1 MKMTKIVVIGA
12 GAAGTTA
19 ALWAK
24 KTDRKCEVVLINR
37 EPYPEYSRCGL
48 PYTISKIIPDFSNLI
63 EHEPA
68 WYESFVK
75 IDLRLETE
83 VIDVDS
89 KAKTVKIKN
98 LKNGQE
104 ETISYDK
111 LIIATGSHPV
121 APPIEGIKEKKGVYF
136 LRTLKDAMDL
146 EAAAQKAKNAV
157 VIGAGLIGVEAA
169 ENLVEKGL
177 KVAIVEFLPSLLPLM
192 IDPDMAELVEE
203 EMKKH
208 GIEVYTNTAAKAVIG
223 GEKVEKVLIECR
235 ETKETKELPADLVL
249 IGAGVRPYTE
259 IAQKAGVQLGTTKY
273 IKVNEKCETNIPDI
287 YSAGDCTEYPDFVTG
302 EPTPQGMGTIAVRM
316 GKVCGINAA
325 GGEAKMPKGV
335 LLTRITKI
343 FDLQVAAVGP
353 TLAQLERAGIK
364 PVIGKITGSSKPGY
378 FPGGKLIRIKIFSDE
393 KGRIL
398 GAQIVGYED
407 VHQKINVIAAAMQS
421 GMTVYD
427 LEWLETCYAP
437 ASCPTWDVLTLVAE
451 PVIKKIEKKR

>member
-1 MKMTKIVVIGA
+1 MTKVVIVGA

-19 ALWAK
+19 GLWAK
-24 KTDRKCEVVLINR
+24 KTDRKCDVVIINR

-48 PYTISKIIPDFSNLI
+48 PYTISKVIPEFLNLM
-63 EHEPA
+63 EHDPA
-68 WYESFVK
+68 WYENFAK

-83 VIDVDS
+83 VTDVDP
-89 KAKTVKIKN
+89 KAKTVKTKNIKTG
-98 LKNGQE
+98 KE
-104 ETISYDK
+104 ETINYDK
-111 LIIATGSHPV
+111 LVIATGSHPA
-121 APPIEGIKEKKGVYF
+121 APPIEGAQEKKGIYF
-136 LRTLKDAMDL
+136 LRTLQDAMDI
-146 EAAAQKAKNAV
+146 EDAAQKAKTAV

-177 KVAIVEFLPSLLPLM
+177 KVAIVEFLPSLVPLM

-208 GIEVYTNTAAKAVIG
+208 GMEVYTNTAAKAVLG
-223 GEKVEKVLIECR
+223 GEKVEKVLIENR
-235 ETKETKELPADLVL
+235 ETKETKELPADIVL
-249 IGAGVRPYTE
+249 IGAGVRPYTDM
-259 IAQKAGVQLGTTKY
+259 AQKAGVELGTTKY

-302 EPTPQGMGTIAVRM
+302 EAVPQGMGTIAVRM
-316 GKVCGINAA
+316 GKVCGINAV
-325 GGEAKMPKGV
+325 GGEAKMPPGV

-343 FDLQVAAVGP
+343 FDIHLAAVGP
-353 TLAQLERAGIK
+353 TLNQFERAGIK
-364 PVIGKITGSSKPGY
+364 PVVGKITGSSKPEY
-378 FPGGKLIRIKIFSDE
+378 FPGGKLIRIKIFSNE
-393 KGRIL
+393 EGKIL

-421 GMTVYD
+421 GMSIYE

-451 PVIKKIEKKR
+451 PVIKKIARKK

>member
-1 MKMTKIVVIGA
+1 MAKIVIIGA

-24 KTDRKCEVVLINR
+24 KTDRKSEVVLITR

-48 PYTISKIIPDFSNLI
+48 PYTISKIIPDFHNLI
-63 EHEPA
+63 SHEA
-68 WYESFVK
+68 GWYEKFAK

-83 VIDVDS
+83 VTDVDS
-89 KAKTVKIKN
+89 KAKTVKVKN
-98 LKNGQE
+98 LKTGEE
-104 ETISYDK
+104 ETINYDK
-111 LIIATGSHPV
+111 LVIATGSYPA
-121 APPIEGIKEKKGVYF
+121 APPIEGVKDKEGVYF
-136 LRTLKDAMDL
+136 LRTLQDAMNI
-146 EAAAQKAKNAV
+146 AAAAENAKNAV
-157 VIGAGLIGVEAA
+157 VIGAGLIGVETA

-177 KVAIVEFLPSLLPLM
+177 KVAIVEFLPSVVPLM

-203 EMKKH
+203 ELTKH
-208 GIEVYTNTAAKAVIG
+208 GMEIYTNTAAKAVL
-223 GEKVEKVLIECR
+223 GEERAEKVLIENR
-235 ETKETKELPADLVL
+235 ETKETKEIPADLVV

-259 IAQKAGVQLGTTKY
+259 IAEKAGVELGTTKY
-273 IKVNEKCETNIPDI
+273 IKVNEKCETSVPDI

-302 EPTPQGMGTIAVRM
+302 QPLPMGMGTIAVRQ

-325 GGEAKMPKGV
+325 GGEAKMLPGV

-343 FDLQVAAVGP
+343 FDIQIAAVGP
-353 TLAQLERAGIK
+353 TTHQLERSGIK
-364 PVIGKITGSSKPGY
+364 PIIGKVTGSSKPEY
-378 FPGGKLIRIKIFSDE
+378 YPSGKLIRMKILADE

-407 VHQKINVIAAAMQS
+407 VHQKINVIAAAMQA

-451 PVIKKIEKKR
+451 PVIKKIARKK

>member
-1 MKMTKIVVIGA
+1 MTKVVIIGA

-19 ALWAK
+19 GLWAK
-24 KTDRKCEVVLINR
+24 KTDRKCEVVIITR

-48 PYTISKIIPDFSNLI
+48 PYTISKVIPEFTNLM

-68 WYESFVK
+68 WYENFAK

-83 VIDVDS
+83 VIDIDS

-98 LKNGQE
+98 IKTGEE
-104 ETISYDK
+104 ETINYDK
-111 LIIATGSHPV
+111 LVIATGSHPA
-121 APPIEGIKEKKGVYF
+121 APPIEGAKEKKGVYF
-136 LRTLKDAMDL
+136 LRTIQDAMDI
-146 EAAAQKAKNAV
+146 EAAAQKAKTAV

-177 KVAIVEFLPSLLPLM
+177 KVAIVEFLPSLVPLM

-203 EMKKH
+203 EMVKH
-208 GIEVYTNTAAKAVIG
+208 GIEVYTNTAAKAILG
-223 GEKVEKVLIECR
+223 DEKAEKVLIENR
-235 ETKETKELPADLVL
+235 ETQETKEIPADMVL
-249 IGAGVRPYTE
+249 IGAGVRPYTD
-259 IAQKAGVQLGTTKY
+259 IAQKAGAELGTTKY
-273 IKVNEKCETNIPDI
+273 IKVNEKCETSVPDV

-302 EPTPQGMGTIAVRM
+302 EAVPQGMGTIAVRM
-316 GKVCGINAA
+316 GKVCGINAV
-325 GGEAKMPKGV
+325 GGEAKMPPGV

-343 FDLQVAAVGP
+343 FDIQIAAVGP
-353 TLAQLERAGIK
+353 TIHQLERSGIK
-364 PVIGKITGSSKPGY
+364 PVIGKITGSSKPEY
-378 FPGGKLIRIKIFSDE
+378 FPGGKLIRIKILSDG
-393 KGRIL
+393 KGKIL

-421 GMTVYD
+421 GMSVYE

-451 PVIKKIEKKR
+451 PVIKKIKRKK

>member
-1 MKMTKIVVIGA
+1 MIVGA

-19 ALWAK
+19 GLWAK
-24 KTDRKCEVVLINR
+24 KTDRKCEVVLITR
-37 EPYPEYSRCGL
+37 EQYPEYSRCGL
-48 PYTISKIIPDFSNLI
+48 PYTISKIIPEFTDLM

-68 WYESFVK
+68 WYENFAK

-89 KAKTVKIKN
+89 KAKTVKIRNIKTG
-98 LKNGQE
+98 KE
-104 ETISYDK
+104 ETINYDK
-111 LIIATGSHPV
+111 LVIATGSHPA
-121 APPIEGIKEKKGVYF
+121 APPIKGVEEKKGVYF
-136 LRTLKDAMDL
+136 LRTIKDAMEI

-177 KVAIVEFLPSLLPLM
+177 KVAIVEFLPSLVPLM

-208 GIEVYTNTAAKAVIG
+208 GMEVYTNTAAKAVLG
-223 GEKVEKVLIECR
+223 GEKVEKVLIENR
-235 ETKETKELPADLVL
+235 ETKESKELPADMVL
-249 IGAGVRPYTE
+249 IGAGVRPYTD
-259 IAQKAGVQLGTTKY
+259 IAQKAGVELGTTKY
-273 IKVNEKCETNIPDI
+273 IKVNEKCETNVPDI

-316 GKVCGINAA
+316 GKVCGINAV
-325 GGEAKMPKGV
+325 GGEAQMPPGV

-343 FDLQVAAVGP
+343 FDIQLAAVGP

-364 PVIGKITGSSKPGY
+364 PVIGKITGSSKPEY

-393 KGRIL
+393 KGKIL

-421 GMTVYD
+421 GMSIYE

-451 PVIKKIEKKR
+451 PVIKKIERKK